1 MSNTVIDTE
10 STPMKD
16 LSYIFGPILSRR
28 LGVSLGI
35 DLIPHKTCNLD
46 CVYCE
51 CGQTTTHTTEL
62 QNYIDPQAIIAELD
76 TYLHNSPPHIDI
88 ITFAG
93 SGEPTLNKGLG
104 IIAQHIRKKYPQYK
118 LGILTN
124 SAGLSNQEVQEQL
137 LDFDIIL
144 PSVDAMFQ
152 ETFQKINRPAHGLKC
167 DAILEGVRSFSKK
180 YTGTLWVEYFILPG
194 VNDSERELS
203 AFKKY
208 FTEIAPT
215 RVQLNSMDRP
225 GTESW
230 VQAPELSRLQEI
242 EHYLQPLPVEIISRS
257 AKTWKMPKPSPQN
270 IKSIIDTIARRPLTI
285 EDLAVLHGISI
296 NEATSIAETL
306 LDTQQIE
313 KTELNN
319 RTYLKV
325 IL

>member
-1 MSNTVIDTE
+1 METTREMSNN
-10 STPMKD
+10 MKD

-51 CGQTTTHTTEL
+51 CGSTTTHTTTL
-62 QNYIDPQAIIAELD
+62 DTYIDPQAIIDELD
-76 TYLHNSPPHIDI
+76 AYLKDSPPHIDI

-104 IIAQHIRKKYPQYK
+104 TIAEHIRAHYPQYK

-124 SAGLSNQEVQEQL
+124 SAGLSNPLVQEEL

-152 ETFQKINRPAHGLKC
+152 KTFEKINRPADGLKC
-167 DAILEGVRSFSKK
+167 DDILEGVRSFMKRYK
-180 YTGTLWVEYFILPG
+180 GTIWVEYFVLPG
-194 VNDSERELS
+194 VNDSKEELA
-203 AFKKY
+203 AFKTY

-225 GTESW
+225 GTEEW

-242 EHYLQPLPVEIISRS
+242 EHFFQPLPVEIISRS
-257 AKTWKMPKPSPQN
+257 AKTWEMPKPSKKNLEQ
-270 IKSIIDTIARRPLTI
+270 IIDTIARRPQTI
-285 EDLAVLHGISI
+285 EDLAVLYGISI
-296 NEATSIAETL
+296 NEASNIADTL
-306 LDTQQIE
+306 IASNTIV
-313 KTELNN
+313 KSELNN